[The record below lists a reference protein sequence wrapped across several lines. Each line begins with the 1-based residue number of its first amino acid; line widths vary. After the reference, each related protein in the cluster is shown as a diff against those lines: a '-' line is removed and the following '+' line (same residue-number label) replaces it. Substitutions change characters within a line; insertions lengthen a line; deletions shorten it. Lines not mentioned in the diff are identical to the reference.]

1 MTKPAAMTKS
11 ATLSA
16 IEMLRL
22 SGVSKQ
28 FTLHAQGGI
37 KIPVVAGVDLSVS
50 AGDAVALAGP
60 SGVGKSSVMRMIY
73 GNYLCQSGRIMVRHK
88 GEMIDLA
95 SARPRQVLDIR
106 RHTIGY
112 ISQFLRVIPR
122 VPTLQVVAE
131 PLRARAVAPE
141 EAESRARDLLQRL
154 AIPERLWDLSP
165 VTFSGGEQQRVNIAR
180 GFAAAYPIM
189 LLDEPTASLDL
200 KNRETVIDM
209 ICQARN
215 SGTAIIGIFHDTAV
229 RNAVC
234 NRICDLSDYRM
245 AS

>member
-1 MTKPAAMTKS
+1 MSKS
-11 ATLSA
+11 ANPSA

-28 FTLHAQGGI
+28 FTLHAQGGT
-37 KIPVVAGVDLSVS
+37 KIPVIAGVDLCVA
-50 AGDAVALAGP
+50 AGDSVALAGP

-73 GNYLCQSGRIMVRHK
+73 GNYLCQSGQIMVRHK

-131 PLRARAVAPE
+131 PLRARAVAPD

-189 LLDEPTASLDL
+189 LLDEPTASLDV
-200 KNRETVIDM
+200 KNRETVIEM
-209 ICQARN
+209 ICQARK
-215 SGTAIIGIFHDTAV
+215 SGTAVIGIFHDMAV
-229 RNAVC
+229 RDAVC
-234 NRICDLSDYRM
+234 NRVCDLSDYRM